1 MKKTKNVLSIITA
14 VIFSILVS
22 SCDGVLLDGITYID
36 YPIYS
41 VHPVQSVP
49 SHHIPPRQ
57 VPPKR
62 FEPRQG
68 IPYNNIPS
76 RIQRSGPR
84 GAVQSGRG
92 FNRR

>member
-1 MKKTKNVLSIITA
+1 MEKTKNVLLIITA

-22 SCDGVLLDGITYID
+22 SCDGVLLDDITYID

-49 SHHIPPRQ
+49 HHHIPSCQ

-68 IPYNNIPS
+68 MPYNNIPS
-76 RIQRSGPR
+76 RVQRSGPR
-84 GAVQSGRG
+84 GGCSVRKRFQ
-92 FNRR
+92 